1 MIEKI
6 RVADFS
12 PVPFG
17 RYPTDGNFSGQRFR
31 RERLKNAFQ
40 NSKNEKIQVD
50 FNGIVPVGSSFLDE
64 SFGGLIRDEGM
75 SFEEIWERL
84 EIISDFPIYE
94 IQIKNILQDAEEELK
109 VNNSELG

>member
-6 RVADFS
+6 KIVDFS

-31 RERLKNAFQ
+31 REKLRGPFN
-40 NSKNEKIQVD
+40 NNDIERVEVD

-75 SFEEIWERL
+75 TFEQVWRKL
-84 EIISDFPIYE
+84 KIISDFPLYA
-94 IQIKNILQDAEEELK
+94 IQIENILKEAE
-109 VNNSELG
+109 SEVKG

>member
-31 RERLKNAFQ
+31 REKLKNAFL
-40 NSKNEKIQVD
+40 NVLIVVLLCTCISK
-50 FNGIVPVGSSFLDE
+50 
-64 SFGGLIRDEGM
+64 
-75 SFEEIWERL
+75 
-84 EIISDFPIYE
+84 
-94 IQIKNILQDAEEELK
+94 
-109 VNNSELG
+109 

>member
-6 RVADFS
+6 RIAEFS

-31 RERLKNAFQ
+31 REKLRVPFKDDTVTSVQ
-40 NSKNEKIQVD
+40 ID
-50 FNGIVPVGSSFLDE
+50 FNDIVPVGSSFLDE

-75 SFEEIWERL
+75 SFEQVWNKL
-84 EIISDFPIYE
+84 EIISNFPLYK
-94 IQIKNILQDAEEELK
+94 IQIENILREAEKEK
-109 VNNSELG
+109 RG

>member
-6 RVADFS
+6 IIAEFS

-31 RERLKNAFQ
+31 REKLRNPFKDDNVEL
-40 NSKNEKIQVD
+40 IQID

-75 SFEEIWERL
+75 TFEQVWKKL
-84 EIISDFPIYE
+84 EIISDFPLYK
-94 IQIKNILQDAEEELK
+94 IQIENILHEAEKEK
-109 VNNSELG
+109 RG

>member
-6 RVADFS
+6 RIVDFS

-31 RERLKNAFQ
+31 REKLRGPFN
-40 NSKNEKIQVD
+40 NNDIERVEVD

-64 SFGGLIRDEGM
+64 SFGGM
-75 SFEEIWERL
+75 TL
-84 EIISDFPIYE
+84 EQVWRKLKIISDFPLYA
-94 IQIKNILQDAEEELK
+94 IQIENILKEAE
-109 VNNSELG
+109 SEVKG